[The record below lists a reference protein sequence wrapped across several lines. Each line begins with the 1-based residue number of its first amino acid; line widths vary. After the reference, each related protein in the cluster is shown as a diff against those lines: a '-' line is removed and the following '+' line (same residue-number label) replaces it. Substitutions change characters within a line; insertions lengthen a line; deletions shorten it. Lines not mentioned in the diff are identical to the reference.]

1 MMLAKMMVVAGLLAA
16 PSAMA
21 GGFSLTNYTHSATW
35 SLPVAADEASAI
47 TYNWDTGTLFVLGD
61 EGDAIVEVSAAD
73 GSVLS
78 TMTLTGFDDTEGL
91 TYIGGGQFV
100 IGEERIQDVYR
111 LTYTAGGSAA
121 RSTLASASIGPTVGN
136 VGIEG
141 FSYDPRNG
149 RFVLVKEKTPQGV
162 YDTAITFTAPPVPPG
177 GPGPDINPGNLFD
190 PALLSVLD
198 LSDVQV
204 LATYGALAGTAAED
218 QLLIYSQESSLLM
231 HVTRAGAVLSTFSFA
246 GIASDAEGVTIGAD
260 GTIYVCGETPEI
272 YVLTP
277 VPSPSGAALLGL
289 WGLCAV
295 RRRR

>member
-1 MMLAKMMVVAGLLAA
+1 MLSKMMVVAGMVAGS
-16 PSAMA
+16 SAMA
-21 GGFSLTNYTHSATW
+21 GASFSLANYQHTATW
-35 SLPVAADEASAI
+35 GLPVAADEASAV

-73 GSVLS
+73 GSVVS
-78 TMTLTGFDDTEGL
+78 TMALTGFADTEGL
-91 TYIGGGQFV
+91 TYVGGGEFV
-100 IGEERIQDVYR
+100 IGEERLQDVYR
-111 LTYTAGGSAA
+111 LTYTAGGSVA
-121 RSTLASASIGPTVGN
+121 RSGLASASIGPTVGN

-149 RFVLVKEKTPQGV
+149 RFVVVKEKTPQGV

-190 PALLSVLD
+190 PGLLGVLD

-204 LATYGALAGTAAED
+204 LATYGALEGTAGADE
-218 QLLIYSQESSLLM
+218 LLIFSQESALLM

-246 GIASDAEGVTIGAD
+246 GITGDAEGVTIGAD
-260 GTIYVCGETPEI
+260 GTIYVCGEAPAI

-277 VPSPSGAALLGL
+277 VPGPSGAAMLGL
-289 WGLCAV
+289 WGLCAA